1 MKLMKGFISR
11 YGIRILAAAGF
22 IAVVALITYY
32 EYGRIHQNDT
42 QIKSQYTFGIRID
55 KDLNVIDDAGG
66 SDVQQGAVAAKE
78 SDDWIDSLSLLDVSR
93 IWMTAYLNQMQGR
106 FVPSV
111 KAVKN
116 ASVNDINVIN
126 SNDNTVIIGFTAEAY
141 NKESDYFDSWKGY
154 ISNGRMICEWVVRLN
169 IEDMYD
175 GTARI
180 SAASV
185 QMPEEYGIKTYVTD
199 QAALQQSTKDS
210 SNLYRYQLVDDKVQ
224 VTFDG
229 GEKWTTVPA
238 ESAYLLHSYSNK
250 DDSSEASK
258 KAVDEGIYVI
268 DSQNAAFLYG
278 GVAIGGKSVPLTVIF
293 TKDKGEHWTSS
304 QVAELTDVS
313 FAYINM
319 LSDNDGVIVAGY
331 SKSQNMQGSQIYK
344 TTDGGENWRL
354 VGTTPI
360 AKAIVGAKFI
370 STSTGFI
377 TYKYDSDMATTLYA
391 TFDGGGTFSAVM
403 LEEQQ
408 LSDNVGGTYQWN
420 RVFVQANT
428 PVQDS
433 SGKLSLLVTQAA
445 GSTYNNPTLAARYVS
460 DDGGVTWKYIEQI
473 DTKTSK

>member
-1 MKLMKGFISR
+1 
-11 YGIRILAAAGF
+11 
-22 IAVVALITYY
+22 
-32 EYGRIHQNDT
+32 
-42 QIKSQYTFGIRID
+42 
-55 KDLNVIDDAGG
+55 
-66 SDVQQGAVAAKE
+66 
-78 SDDWIDSLSLLDVSR
+78 
-93 IWMTAYLNQMQGR
+93 
-106 FVPSV
+106 
-111 KAVKN
+111 
-116 ASVNDINVIN
+116 
-126 SNDNTVIIGFTAEAY
+126 
-141 NKESDYFDSWKGY
+141 
-154 ISNGRMICEWVVRLN
+154 
-169 IEDMYD
+169 
-175 GTARI
+175 
-180 SAASV
+180 
-185 QMPEEYGIKTYVTD
+185 
-199 QAALQQSTKDS
+199 
-210 SNLYRYQLVDDKVQ
+210 
-224 VTFDG
+224 
-229 GEKWTTVPA
+229 
-238 ESAYLLHSYSNK
+238 
-250 DDSSEASK
+250 
-258 KAVDEGIYVI
+258 
-268 DSQNAAFLYG
+268 
-278 GVAIGGKSVPLTVIF
+278 
-293 TKDKGEHWTSS
+293 
-304 QVAELTDVS
+304 
-313 FAYINM
+313 M
-319 LSDNDGVIVAGY
+319 LSDKDGVIVAGY